1 MSAAPGPAAEAVQI
15 AADLIRFDTSNYGD
29 GRGPGERAAAGHVAA
44 LLREVGIEPVLF
56 ESAPGRTSV
65 VAHWGDRTSNR
76 GGLLLHGHLDVVP
89 AEAADWRFDP
99 FGGVIDDGFLYGRG
113 AVDMKDF
120 LGMMLSVVRD
130 RARTGR
136 IPDRPITLAFT
147 ADEEAGGKFGAHWLV
162 DEHSSLFDGCTEAVG
177 EIGGFSTFV
186 ADRRLYLIES
196 GEKGIAWVHFES
208 EGTAGHGSMRQ
219 PDNAVEHLV
228 KALGRVAATRWP
240 ADPGPTMRAL
250 LHTVRELSGVDN
262 DDPDVILAETG
273 PTARMLSA
281 AIRNNTNVTM
291 LDAGYKHNVV
301 PGSAAAAVDG
311 RFLPGQQEQFLE
323 ELDRLAGEEATVTV
337 RRTFIDRAVEYP
349 FEGRAV
355 DAMREAL
362 RIHDPEAA
370 VAPYLVSGGSDAK
383 AWDRLGIRCY
393 GFVPLPSPPS
403 EDFTALFHGVDERVS
418 VAALEAGS
426 LIFDT
431 FLDLC

>member
-1 MSAAPGPAAEAVQI
+1 MTSISRPEGEAVQI

-29 GRGPGERAAAGHVAA
+29 GRGPGERAAALHVAG
-44 LLREVGIEPVLF
+44 LLREVGIEPVVL
-56 ESAPGRTSV
+56 ESAPGRMSV
-65 VAHWGDRTSNR
+65 VAQWGNRDSTR

-99 FGGVIDDGFLYGRG
+99 FAGVIDGGFLYGRG

-136 IPDRPITLAFT
+136 KPDRPITLAFT
-147 ADEEAGGKFGAHWLV
+147 ADEEAGGRYGAHWLV
-162 DEHSSLFDGCTEAVG
+162 DQHPSLFDGCTEAIG

-186 ADRRLYLIES
+186 DGRRLYLIES
-196 GEKGIAWVHFES
+196 GEKGIAWVHFEAQ
-208 EGTAGHGSMRQ
+208 GTAGHGSMRQ

-228 KALGRVAATRWP
+228 KALARVAATRWP
-240 ADPGPTMRAL
+240 ADPGPTMQSL
-250 LHTVRELSGVDN
+250 LQTVRDLSGIDS
-262 DDPDVILAETG
+262 DDPDEILAKTG

-281 AIRNNTNVTM
+281 AIRHNTNVTM

-301 PGSAAAAVDG
+301 PGSAVAAVDG
-311 RFLPGQQEQFLE
+311 RYLPGQQEQFLA
-323 ELDRLAGEEATVTV
+323 ELDEIAGEHATV
-337 RRTFIDRAVEYP
+337 RRTFIDRALEYP
-349 FEGRAV
+349 FTGPTV
-355 DAMREAL
+355 DAIHAAL
-362 RIHDPEAA
+362 RQHDPEAA
-370 VAPYLVSGGSDAK
+370 IAPYLVSGGSDAK

-393 GFVPLPSPPS
+393 GFVPLPSPPT